1 MRPAAILVESGLVP
15 AARMAEAE
23 MEGAGS
29 GRAPVDILLEAGD
42 ITPEQLAAAEARCR
56 GIENLDSVP
65 DDALDAELIARLPVE
80 WARLH
85 RALPI
90 RHGGRPA
97 ALLGRPE
104 ALDAV
109 EDLSVLLGRDL
120 VPVLTTPAE
129 LDRAIERCY
138 FHRKGTA
145 GDLVREFERSGG
157 DSGTAGA
164 MAAAGAGAEDLLRA
178 ADGAPV
184 TQLVN
189 LMVLDALRARASDIH
204 IEPFEDHLRVRF
216 RVDGLLYEQP
226 SPPKPLEAALT
237 SRLKVMARMDI
248 AERRLPQDGMARVRI
263 GAREIDIRVS
273 TVPVAEGERIV
284 LRLLNRDSA
293 LLSLTDLGMEPG
305 EIEAFRALLREPQG
319 IVLVTGPTG
328 SGKTTTLYAALQELD
343 TRRLN
348 ILTIEDPI
356 EYQLPFISQMQVNPK
371 IDLTF
376 ARLLRHVLRQDPD
389 VVLVGE
395 TRDLETA
402 EIAIRASLT
411 GHLVFTTLHTNDAA
425 GAAVRLADMGV
436 EPYLLSASLKG
447 VLAQRLV
454 RRLCPACRSS
464 RPLADGDLAGLGASA
479 AQRFPDGFHWVPT
492 GCPQCLDGYRGR
504 VGLYELLVVTPQ
516 VAASIRSRAGLE
528 VLRKSAVE
536 AGMRTLLHS
545 GLTKAAAGATS
556 LAEVARA
563 LGRGDAG

>member
-1 MRPAAILVESGLVP
+1 MQLAAILVESGRVS
-15 AARMAEAE
+15 AVRMAEAE
-23 MEGAGS
+23 
-29 GRAPVDILLEAGD
+29 RAALEASRPLRDVLLEIGDVTADVLAG
-42 ITPEQLAAAEARCR
+42 AEAQAL
-56 GIENLDSVP
+56 GIACLIPIP
-65 DDALDAELIARLPVE
+65 DAVLDAELIARLPVE

-90 RHGGRPA
+90 LHGGAPA
-97 ALLGRPE
+97 ALLGRTA
-104 ALDAV
+104 ALGAI
-109 EDLSVLLGRDL
+109 EDLAVLLGRDL
-120 VPVLTTPAE
+120 VPVLTTDAE
-129 LDRAIERCY
+129 LDRAIEQCY
-138 FHRKGTA
+138 FRRKGTA
-145 GDLVREFERSGG
+145 GDFARAYEQSGVEPL
-157 DSGTAGA
+157 A
-164 MAAAGAGAEDLLRA
+164 MTAAGTGAEDLLRA

-189 LMVLDALRARASDIH
+189 LMLLDALRARASDIH
-204 IEPFEDHLRVRF
+204 VEPFEDRLRVRF

-226 SPPKPLEAALT
+226 SPPKPIEAALT

-284 LRLLNRDSA
+284 LRLLDRDSA
-293 LLSLTDLGMEPG
+293 LLSLGDLGMEPG
-305 EIEAFRALLREPQG
+305 EIDAFRALLTEPQG

-343 TRRLN
+343 TKRLN

-356 EYQLPFISQMQVNPK
+356 EYQLPFISQMQVNPR

-402 EIAIRASLT
+402 EIAIRASFT

-454 RRLCPACRSS
+454 RRLCPECRVARPVES
-464 RPLADGDLAGLGASA
+464 RDLAGFGASA
-479 AQRFPDGFHWVPT
+479 ARMFPEGRHWVSA

-504 VGLYELLVVTPQ
+504 VGLYELLVVTPA
-516 VAASIRSRAGLE
+516 VATSIRTRAGLE
-528 VLRKSAVE
+528 TLRRAAVDG
-536 AGMRTLLHS
+536 GMRTLLHS
-545 GLTKAAAGATS
+545 GLSKAAAGSTS
-556 LAEVARA
+556 LAEIAQA

>member
-1 MRPAAILVESGLVP
+1 MQIAGILVESGRVS
-15 AARMAEAE
+15 AARMADAE
-23 MEGAGS
+23 RESAAAGRPL
-29 GRAPVDILLEAGD
+29 GEFLVEAGD
-42 ITPEQLAAAEARCR
+42 VSAEDLAAAEARAR
-56 GIENLDSVP
+56 GLACLVSVP
-65 DDALDAELIARLPVE
+65 DDVLDAELIADLPVE

-85 RALPI
+85 RALPV

-109 EDLSVLLGRDL
+109 EDLAVLLGRDL

-145 GDLVREFERSGG
+145 GDLVREYERSGVE
-157 DSGTAGA
+157 SPVAL
-164 MAAAGAGAEDLLRA
+164 AAGSGAEDLLRA

-189 LMVLDALRARASDIH
+189 LMVLDALRVRASDIH

-216 RVDGLLYEQP
+216 RVDGLLYEQS

-293 LLSLTDLGMEPG
+293 LLSLGDLGMEAG
-305 EIEAFRALLREPQG
+305 EIEAFRTLLTEPQG
-319 IVLVTGPTG
+319 IILVTGPTG

-343 TRRLN
+343 TKRLN

-356 EYQLPFISQMQVNPK
+356 EYQLPCISQMQVNPK

-454 RRLCPACRSS
+454 RRLCPACRAE
-464 RPLADGDLAGLGASA
+464 RPLEASDLAGLGAA
-479 AQRFPDGFHWVPT
+479 AARAFPSGRHWVPT

-504 VGLYELLVVTPQ
+504 VGLYELLVVTAP
-516 VAASIRSRAGLE
+516 VVASIRSRAGLE
-528 VLRKSAVE
+528 VLRRSAVE

-545 GLTKAAAGATS
+545 GLAKAAAGVTS
-556 LAEVARA
+556 LAEIARA

>member
-1 MRPAAILVESGLVP
+1 VRLAAILVESGRVP
-15 AARMAEAE
+15 ADRMAEAE
-23 MEGAGS
+23 RASAAS
-29 GRAPVDILLEAGD
+29 GRPLGEVLVETGAAPAEAV
-42 ITPEQLAAAEARCR
+42 AAAEARAR
-56 GIENLDSVP
+56 GLASLVPVPDEALDS
-65 DDALDAELIARLPVE
+65 DLIASLPVE

-90 RHGGRPA
+90 RHGDRTA
-97 ALLGRPE
+97 ALLGRIE

-109 EDLSVLLGRDL
+109 EDLAVLLGRDL

-129 LDRAIERCY
+129 LDGAIERCY

-157 DSGTAGA
+157 ESAPPAGA
-164 MAAAGAGAEDLLRA
+164 ASGAEDLLRA

-184 TQLVN
+184 TQFVN
-189 LMVLDALRARASDIH
+189 LMLLDALRARASDIH
-204 IEPFEDHLRVRF
+204 IEPFEDRLRLRF
-216 RVDGLLYEQP
+216 RVDGLLYEQA

-293 LLSLTDLGMEPG
+293 LLSLGDLGMDAG
-305 EIEAFRALLREPQG
+305 EIAAFRALLAEPQG
-319 IVLVTGPTG
+319 ILLVTGPTG

-343 TRRLN
+343 TKRLN

-356 EYQLPFISQMQVNPK
+356 EYRLPSISQMQVNPK

-454 RRLCPACRSS
+454 RCLCTACRVE
-464 RPLADGDLAGLGASA
+464 RRLGPDDLAGLGPGA
-479 AQRFPDGFHWVPT
+479 ARAFPEGRHWVPA

-504 VGLYELLVVTPQ
+504 IGLYELLVVTPG
-516 VAASIRSRAGLE
+516 VAVSIRNRAGLE
-528 VLRKSAVE
+528 VLRSAAVG
-536 AGMRTLLHS
+536 AGMRTLHS
-545 GLTKAAAGATS
+545 AGLAKAAAGVTS

-563 LGRGDAG
+563 LGRGDAA

>member
-1 MRPAAILVESGLVP
+1 VQLAAILVESGRVS
-15 AARMAEAE
+15 AVRMAEAE
-23 MEGAGS
+23 RTVLEAS
-29 GRAPVDILLEAGD
+29 RPLRDVLLEAGD
-42 ITPEQLAAAEARCR
+42 VTAEILAAAEAQAL
-56 GIENLDSVP
+56 GIACLIPIP
-65 DDALDAELIARLPVE
+65 DDVLDAELIARLPVE

-90 RHGGRPA
+90 LRDGSPA
-97 ALLGRPE
+97 ALLGRTE
-104 ALDAV
+104 ALGAV
-109 EDLSVLLGRDL
+109 EDLAVLLGRDL
-120 VPVLTTPAE
+120 VPVLTTDAE
-129 LDRAIERCY
+129 LDRAIEQCY
-138 FHRKGTA
+138 FRRKGTA
-145 GDLVREFERSGG
+145 GDFARAYEQSG
-157 DSGTAGA
+157 AGPA
-164 MAAAGAGAEDLLRA
+164 ALSAAGTGAEDLLRA

-189 LMVLDALRARASDIH
+189 LMLLDALRARASDIH
-204 IEPFEDHLRVRF
+204 VEPFEDRLRVRF
-216 RVDGLLYEQP
+216 RVDGLLYEQS

-293 LLSLTDLGMEPG
+293 LLSLGDLGMEPG
-305 EIEAFRALLREPQG
+305 EIDAFRALLTEPQG

-343 TRRLN
+343 TKRLN

-356 EYQLPFISQMQVNPK
+356 EYQLPFISQMQVNPR

-425 GAAVRLADMGV
+425 GAAVRMADMGV

-454 RRLCPACRSS
+454 RRLCPDCRV
-464 RPLADGDLAGLGASA
+464 RRALETRDLAGFGASA
-479 AQRFPDGFHWVPT
+479 AQRFPEGVHWVPV

-504 VGLYELLVVTPQ
+504 VGLYELLVVTPA
-516 VAASIRSRAGLE
+516 VATSIRTRAGLE
-528 VLRKSAVE
+528 TLRRAAVDG
-536 AGMRTLLHS
+536 GMRTLLHS
-545 GLTKAAAGATS
+545 GLSRAAAGGTS
-556 LAEVARA
+556 LAEIARA

>member
-1 MRPAAILVESGLVP
+1 MQLAAILVESGRVS
-15 AARMAEAE
+15 AVRMAEAE
-23 MEGAGS
+23 RTALEAS
-29 GRAPVDILLEAGD
+29 RPLRDVLVEAGD
-42 ITPEQLAAAEARCR
+42 VTAEALAAAEARAL
-56 GIENLDSVP
+56 GIACLIPIP
-65 DDALDAELIARLPVE
+65 DEVLDAELIARLPVE

-85 RALPI
+85 HALPI
-90 RHGGRPA
+90 LHEGGPA
-97 ALLGRPE
+97 ALLGRPD
-104 ALDAV
+104 AMGAV
-109 EDLSVLLGRDL
+109 EDLAVLLGRDL
-120 VPVLTTPAE
+120 VPVLTTDAE
-129 LDRAIERCY
+129 LDRAIEQCY
-138 FHRKGTA
+138 FRRKGTA
-145 GDLVREFERSGG
+145 GDFARAYEQSGVEPAAL
-157 DSGTAGA
+157 S
-164 MAAAGAGAEDLLRA
+164 AAGTGAEDLLRA

-189 LMVLDALRARASDIH
+189 LMLLDALRARASDIH
-204 IEPFEDHLRVRF
+204 VEPFEDRLRVRF
-216 RVDGLLYEQP
+216 RVDGLLYEQS

-293 LLSLTDLGMEPG
+293 LLSLGDLGMEPG
-305 EIEAFRALLREPQG
+305 EIDAFRALLTEPQG

-343 TRRLN
+343 TKRLN

-356 EYQLPFISQMQVNPK
+356 EYQLPFISQMQVNPR

-425 GAAVRLADMGV
+425 GAAVRMADMGV
-436 EPYLLSASLKG
+436 EPYLLSASLNG

-454 RRLCPACRSS
+454 RRLCPDCRVA
-464 RPLADGDLAGLGASA
+464 RPLEARDLAGFGASA
-479 AQRFPDGFHWVPT
+479 AQMFPGGRHWVPT

-504 VGLYELLVVTPQ
+504 VGLYELLVVTPA
-516 VAASIRSRAGLE
+516 VATSIRTRSGLE
-528 VLRKSAVE
+528 TLRRAAVDG
-536 AGMRTLLHS
+536 GMRTLLHS
-545 GLTKAAAGATS
+545 GLSKAAAGGTS
-556 LAEVARA
+556 LAEIARA
-563 LGRGDAG
+563 LGRGDVG